1 MAMTELLPMYD
12 LIAKCN
18 RCGFCQAGCPVY
30 RVTGEEHSLAR
41 GRWAVARGLILGEIE
56 LTPDAI
62 HALDDC
68 LLCRGCTAHCF
79 PALKTD
85 EVVTAI
91 RHMYLARY
99 GQPALQRTVFRKV
112 LSDSK
117 RLEWAGRMAVWA
129 KRTGLADLAYKSGL
143 LGLVDKRL
151 AVAHQ
156 VVETMPEQI
165 FRRGIQNG
173 RSKPANPKFQ
183 VGYFVSCGFSIQYP
197 EVVEATLRVLARN
210 ECAVTVLN
218 NTCCGRPAQA
228 YGDLEAARDIA
239 RKNIDRLAP
248 AMEMD
253 AVVSECGSCSTHL
266 KDYGQLLKDDPAY
279 AEKAATLAE
288 KIRSF
293 SEFLVG
299 IGPNGA
305 LGAVQGIVTYHDP
318 CHLSN
323 RFAKITAQPRKLLNS
338 TPGITYKEL
347 PEADW
352 CCGAAGSYT
361 FLHHQEAVGVLDRKM
376 GNVEKTGA
384 SILATECP
392 ACMMHL
398 AYGVKRRSL
407 PVQVRHLSQILDQAY
422 ATRSTGKVTATA
434 ASFSAG
440 TGGDKGKDVA
450 TAY

>member
-1 MAMTELLPMYD
+1 MAMPELLPLYD

-41 GRWAVARGLILGEIE
+41 GRWAVARGLVLGEIE
-56 LTPDAI
+56 LTAEAVR
-62 HALDDC
+62 ALDDC

-91 RHMYLARY
+91 RQAYVARF
-99 GQPALQRTVFRKV
+99 GQPALQRALFRKV
-112 LSDSK
+112 LSDSR
-117 RLEWAGRMAVWA
+117 RLEWAGRLALWG
-129 KRTGLADLAYKSGL
+129 KRSGLAGLAYRTGL

-151 AVAHQ
+151 AVAHH
-156 VVETMPEQI
+156 VVEPTPERI
-165 FRRGIQNG
+165 FRRGGRNG
-173 RSKPANPKFQ
+173 RNGPANPKHR
-183 VGYFVSCGFSIQYP
+183 VGYFVSCGFSFQFP
-197 EVVEATLRVLARN
+197 EVVEATLRVLERN
-210 ECAVTVLN
+210 GCAVTVLD

-228 YGDLEAARDIA
+228 YGDREAARDIA
-239 RKNIDRLAP
+239 RRNVERLAP
-248 AMEMD
+248 ALALD
-253 AVVSECGSCSTHL
+253 AIVSECGSCSTHL
-266 KDYGQLLKDDPAY
+266 KDYGGLLQDDPAY
-279 AEKAATLAE
+279 AGKAAALAG
-288 KIRSF
+288 KVRSF
-293 SEFLVG
+293 SEFLVA
-299 IGPNGA
+299 IGVSGTLGA
-305 LGAVQGIVTYHDP
+305 LRGTVTYHDP

-323 RFAKITAQPRKLLNS
+323 RFAKVTAQPRTLLRS
-338 TPGITYKEL
+338 LPGLAYKEL

-376 GNVEKTGA
+376 GNVEGTGA

-398 AYGVKRRSL
+398 HYGVRRRGL

-422 ATRSTGKVTATA
+422 AAGAGGKG
-434 ASFSAG
+434 AG
-440 TGGDKGKDVA
+440 GERGRDVA
-450 TAY
+450 TAR

>member
-1 MAMTELLPMYD
+1 MAMTELLPLYD

-30 RVTGEEHSLAR
+30 RVTGSEHSLAR
-41 GRWAVARGLILGEIE
+41 GRWAVARGLVLGEIE
-56 LTPDAI
+56 LSPEAVQ
-62 HALDDC
+62 ALDDC

-91 RHMYLARY
+91 RQAYLTRY
-99 GQPALQRTVFRKV
+99 GQPALQRALFRKV
-112 LSDSK
+112 LSNSK
-117 RLEWAGRMAVWA
+117 RLEWAGRLAAWG
-129 KRTGLADLAYKSGL
+129 KRSGLADLAYRTGL

-151 AVAHQ
+151 AVASR
-156 VVETMPEQI
+156 VVESMPERI
-165 FRRGIQNG
+165 FRRGRDYRNA
-173 RSKPANPKFQ
+173 PANPKHR
-183 VGYFVSCGFSIQYP
+183 VGYFVSCGFSFQYP
-197 EVVEATLRVLARN
+197 EVVEATLRVLQRN
-210 ECAVTVLN
+210 GCAVTVLD
-218 NTCCGRPAQA
+218 NTCCGRPAHA

-239 RKNIDRLAP
+239 RKNIQRLAP
-248 AMEMD
+248 AMALD

-266 KDYGQLLKDDPAY
+266 KDYGQLLMDDPAY
-279 AEKAATLAE
+279 AEKAAALAK
-288 KIRSF
+288 KIQSF
-293 SEFLVG
+293 SEFLVA
-299 IGPNGA
+299 IGTNGA
-305 LGAVQGIVTYHDP
+305 LETLQGTVTYHDP

-323 RFAKITAQPRKLLNS
+323 RFAKITAQPRQLLKS
-338 TPGITYKEL
+338 VPGVTYKEM

-376 GNVEKTGA
+376 GNLEKTGA

-398 AYGVKRRSL
+398 HYGVRRRGL

-422 ATRSTGKVTATA
+422 AARA
-434 ASFSAG
+434 
-440 TGGDKGKDVA
+440 
-450 TAY
+450 

>member
-1 MAMTELLPMYD
+1 MAMTELLPLYD

-30 RVTGEEHSLAR
+30 RVTGSEHSLAR
-41 GRWAVARGLILGEIE
+41 GRWAVARGLVLGEIE
-56 LTPDAI
+56 LTPETVQ
-62 HALDDC
+62 ALDDC

-91 RHMYLARY
+91 RQAYLTRY
-99 GQPALQRTVFRKV
+99 GQPALQRALFRKV
-112 LSDSK
+112 LSNSK
-117 RLEWAGRMAVWA
+117 RLEWAGRLAAWG
-129 KRTGLADLAYKSGL
+129 KRSGLADLAYRTGL

-151 AVAHQ
+151 AVASR
-156 VVETMPEQI
+156 VVESMPERI
-165 FRRGIQNG
+165 FRRGRDYRNA
-173 RSKPANPKFQ
+173 SANPKHR
-183 VGYFVSCGFSIQYP
+183 VGYFVSCGFSFQYP
-197 EVVEATLRVLARN
+197 EVVEATLRVLQRN
-210 ECAVTVLN
+210 GCAVTVLD
-218 NTCCGRPAQA
+218 NTCCGRPAHA

-239 RKNIDRLAP
+239 RKNIERLAP
-248 AMEMD
+248 AMALD

-266 KDYGQLLKDDPAY
+266 KDYGQLLMDDPAY
-279 AEKAATLAE
+279 AEKAAALAK
-288 KIRSF
+288 KIQSF
-293 SEFLVG
+293 SEFLVA
-299 IGPNGA
+299 IGTNGA
-305 LGAVQGIVTYHDP
+305 LGTLQGTVTYHDP

-323 RFAKITAQPRKLLNS
+323 RFAKITAQPRQLLKS
-338 TPGITYKEL
+338 VPGVTYKEM

-376 GNVEKTGA
+376 GNLEKTGA

-398 AYGVKRRSL
+398 HYGVRRRGL

-422 ATRSTGKVTATA
+422 AARA
-434 ASFSAG
+434 
-440 TGGDKGKDVA
+440 
-450 TAY
+450 

>member
-1 MAMTELLPMYD
+1 MAMTELLLLYD

-30 RVTGEEHSLAR
+30 RVTGSEHSLAR
-41 GRWAVARGLILGEIE
+41 GRWAVARGLVLGEIE
-56 LTPDAI
+56 LTPETVQ
-62 HALDDC
+62 ALDDC

-91 RHMYLARY
+91 RQAYLTRY
-99 GQPALQRTVFRKV
+99 GQPALQRALFRKV
-112 LSDSK
+112 LSNSK
-117 RLEWAGRMAVWA
+117 RLEWAGRLAAWG
-129 KRTGLADLAYKSGL
+129 KRSGLADLAYRTGL

-151 AVAHQ
+151 AVASR
-156 VVETMPEQI
+156 VVESMPERI
-165 FRRGIQNG
+165 FRRGRDYRNA
-173 RSKPANPKFQ
+173 PANPKHR
-183 VGYFVSCGFSIQYP
+183 VGYFVSCGFSFQYP
-197 EVVEATLRVLARN
+197 EVVEATLRVLQRN
-210 ECAVTVLN
+210 GCAVTVLD
-218 NTCCGRPAQA
+218 NTCCGRPAHA

-239 RKNIDRLAP
+239 RKNIERLAP
-248 AMEMD
+248 AMALD

-266 KDYGQLLKDDPAY
+266 KDYGQLLMDDPAY
-279 AEKAATLAE
+279 AEKAAALAK
-288 KIRSF
+288 KIQSF
-293 SEFLVG
+293 SEFLVA
-299 IGPNGA
+299 IGTNGA
-305 LGAVQGIVTYHDP
+305 LGTLQGTVTYHDP

-323 RFAKITAQPRKLLNS
+323 RFAKITAQPRQLLKS
-338 TPGITYKEL
+338 VPGVTYKEM

-376 GNVEKTGA
+376 GNLEKTGA

-398 AYGVKRRSL
+398 HYGVRRRGL

-422 ATRSTGKVTATA
+422 AARA
-434 ASFSAG
+434 
-440 TGGDKGKDVA
+440 
-450 TAY
+450 

>member
-1 MAMTELLPMYD
+1 MAMTELLPLYD

-30 RVTGEEHSLAR
+30 RVTGSEHSLAR
-41 GRWAVARGLILGEIE
+41 GRWAVARGLVLGEIE
-56 LTPDAI
+56 LTPETVQ
-62 HALDDC
+62 ALDDC

-91 RHMYLARY
+91 RQAYLTRY
-99 GQPALQRTVFRKV
+99 GQPALQRALFRKV
-112 LSDSK
+112 LSNSK
-117 RLEWAGRMAVWA
+117 RLEWAGRLAAWG
-129 KRTGLADLAYKSGL
+129 KRSGLADLAYRTGL

-151 AVAHQ
+151 AVASR
-156 VVETMPEQI
+156 VVESMPERI
-165 FRRGIQNG
+165 FRRGRDYRNA
-173 RSKPANPKFQ
+173 PANPKHR
-183 VGYFVSCGFSIQYP
+183 VGYFVSCGFSFQYP
-197 EVVEATLRVLARN
+197 EVVEATLRVLQRN
-210 ECAVTVLN
+210 GCAVTVLD
-218 NTCCGRPAQA
+218 NTCCGRPAHA

-239 RKNIDRLAP
+239 RKNIERLAP
-248 AMEMD
+248 AMALD

-266 KDYGQLLKDDPAY
+266 KDYGQLLMDDPAY
-279 AEKAATLAE
+279 AEKAAALAK
-288 KIRSF
+288 KIQSF
-293 SEFLVG
+293 SEFLVA
-299 IGPNGA
+299 IGTNGA
-305 LGAVQGIVTYHDP
+305 LGTLQGTVTYHDP

-323 RFAKITAQPRKLLNS
+323 RFAKITAQPRQLLKS
-338 TPGITYKEL
+338 VPGVTYKEM

-376 GNVEKTGA
+376 GNLEKTGA

-398 AYGVKRRSL
+398 HYGVRRRGL

-422 ATRSTGKVTATA
+422 AARA
-434 ASFSAG
+434 
-440 TGGDKGKDVA
+440 
-450 TAY
+450 